1 MKPKIAIIGSNSLMN
16 IGLKT
21 ILERIIPM
29 AEVCLFENA
38 DSLCANGDEAAY
50 FHYFV
55 ATQAYAERSRFF
67 REHRHKTII
76 LSTSEQTMLPAD
88 MHILNISQSEDELV
102 RAILRMHQ
110 GAHRGGY
117 PAPNI
122 ERPEH
127 TTPLSER
134 ECEVLRLVVKGL
146 LNKDSRRTENQHQH
160 RHHPSAQHHLQI
172 GHALGFGTD
181 HLCRNTRFGGDIAG
195 R

>member
-146 LNKDSRRTENQHQH
+146 LNKEIADTLKISINTVITHRRNITSKLGM
-160 RHHPSAQHHLQI
+160 RSAS
-172 GHALGFGTD
+172 ALTIYAVTHG
-181 HLCRNTRFGGDIAG
+181 LAEI
-195 R
+195 

>member
-110 GAHRGGY
+110 GAHRDGY

-146 LNKDSRRTENQHQH
+146 LNKEIADALKISINTVITHRRNITSKLGM
-160 RHHPSAQHHLQI
+160 RSAS
-172 GHALGFGTD
+172 ALTIYAVTHG
-181 HLCRNTRFGGDIAG
+181 LAEI
-195 R
+195 

>member
-146 LNKDSRRTENQHQH
+146 LNKEIADALKISINTVITHRRNITSKLGM
-160 RHHPSAQHHLQI
+160 RSAS
-172 GHALGFGTD
+172 ALTIYAVTHG
-181 HLCRNTRFGGDIAG
+181 LAEI
-195 R
+195 

>member
-1 MKPKIAIIGSNSLMN
+1 MKPKIAIIGSNLLMN

-146 LNKDSRRTENQHQH
+146 LNKEIADVLKISINTVITHRRNITSKLGM
-160 RHHPSAQHHLQI
+160 RSAS
-172 GHALGFGTD
+172 ALTIYAVTHG
-181 HLCRNTRFGGDIAG
+181 LAEI
-195 R
+195 

>member
-146 LNKDSRRTENQHQH
+146 LNKEIADVLKISINTVITHRRNITSKLGM
-160 RHHPSAQHHLQI
+160 RSAS
-172 GHALGFGTD
+172 ALTIYAVTHG
-181 HLCRNTRFGGDIAG
+181 LAEI
-195 R
+195 

>member
-16 IGLKT
+16 IGLQT

-146 LNKDSRRTENQHQH
+146 LNKEIADTLKISINTVITHRRNITSKLGM
-160 RHHPSAQHHLQI
+160 RSAS
-172 GHALGFGTD
+172 ALTIYAVTHG
-181 HLCRNTRFGGDIAG
+181 LAEI
-195 R
+195 

>member
-21 ILERIIPM
+21 ILERIMPM

-146 LNKDSRRTENQHQH
+146 LNKEIADTLKISINTVITHRRNITSKLGM
-160 RHHPSAQHHLQI
+160 RSAS
-172 GHALGFGTD
+172 ALTIYAVTHG
-181 HLCRNTRFGGDIAG
+181 LAEI
-195 R
+195 

>member
-21 ILERIIPM
+21 ILERIIPI

-38 DSLCANGDEAAY
+38 DSLCANGDEVAY

-55 ATQAYAERSRFF
+55 SAQAYAERSRFF

-146 LNKDSRRTENQHQH
+146 LNKEIADVLKISINTVITHRRNITSKLGM
-160 RHHPSAQHHLQI
+160 RSAS
-172 GHALGFGTD
+172 ALTIYAVTHG
-181 HLCRNTRFGGDIAG
+181 LAEI
-195 R
+195 

>member
-38 DSLCANGDEAAY
+38 DSLCANGNEAEF

-55 ATQAYAERSRFF
+55 SAQAYAERSRFF
-67 REHRHKTII
+67 RGNRHKSII
-76 LSTSEQTMLPAD
+76 LSNSEQTMLPAD

-117 PAPNI
+117 PAPNVV
-122 ERPEH
+122 RPEH

-134 ECEVLRLVVKGL
+134 ECEVLRLIVKGM
-146 LNKDSRRTENQHQH
+146 LNKEIADALNISINTVITHRRNITSKLGM
-160 RHHPSAQHHLQI
+160 RSAS
-172 GHALGFGTD
+172 ALTIYAVTHG
-181 HLCRNTRFGGDIAG
+181 LAEI
-195 R
+195 

>member
-21 ILERIIPM
+21 ILERIIPI

-55 ATQAYAERSRFF
+55 STQAYAERSRFF

-110 GAHRGGY
+110 GAHRDGY

-146 LNKDSRRTENQHQH
+146 LNKEIADVLKISINTVITHRRNITSKLGM
-160 RHHPSAQHHLQI
+160 RSAS
-172 GHALGFGTD
+172 ALTIYAVTHG
-181 HLCRNTRFGGDIAG
+181 LAEI
-195 R
+195 

>member
-1 MKPKIAIIGSNSLMN
+1 
-16 IGLKT
+16 
-21 ILERIIPM
+21 
-29 AEVCLFENA
+29 
-38 DSLCANGDEAAY
+38 
-50 FHYFV
+50 
-55 ATQAYAERSRFF
+55 
-67 REHRHKTII
+67 
-76 LSTSEQTMLPAD
+76 MLPAD

-146 LNKDSRRTENQHQH
+146 LNKEIADVLKISINTVITHRRNITSKLGM
-160 RHHPSAQHHLQI
+160 RSAS
-172 GHALGFGTD
+172 ALTIYAVTHG
-181 HLCRNTRFGGDIAG
+181 LAEI
-195 R
+195 

>member
-21 ILERIIPM
+21 ILERIIPI

-146 LNKDSRRTENQHQH
+146 LNKEIADVLKISINTVITHRRNITSKLGM
-160 RHHPSAQHHLQI
+160 RSAS
-172 GHALGFGTD
+172 ALTIYAVTHG
-181 HLCRNTRFGGDIAG
+181 LAEI
-195 R
+195 

>member
-55 ATQAYAERSRFF
+55 AAQAYAERSRFF
-67 REHRHKTII
+67 REHRQKTII

-146 LNKDSRRTENQHQH
+146 LNKEIADALKISINTVITHRRNITSKLGM
-160 RHHPSAQHHLQI
+160 RSAS
-172 GHALGFGTD
+172 ALTIYAVTHG
-181 HLCRNTRFGGDIAG
+181 LAEI
-195 R
+195 

>member
-21 ILERIIPM
+21 ILERIIPI

-146 LNKDSRRTENQHQH
+146 LNKEIADALKISINTVITHRRNITSKLGM
-160 RHHPSAQHHLQI
+160 RSAS
-172 GHALGFGTD
+172 ALTIYAVTHG
-181 HLCRNTRFGGDIAG
+181 LAEI
-195 R
+195 